1 MTNQAF
7 NISLSFSL
15 SVSLSLCEG
24 GKKHEN
30 NPPKSTPLCVGLRRR
45 EREKG
50 HDEDGLPR
58 YGFLLCRIPMC
69 FAILLPLLLLCRIA
83 MSLQLAA
90 KGLQH
95 RSNRRM
101 KSIEWLAEWDGH
113 RGLLCGV
120 HVCGGFGTTQ

>member
-1 MTNQAF
+1 MANQAF
-7 NISLSFSL
+7 NISSSL
-15 SVSLSLCEG
+15 SLSLSLSLCKGE
-24 GKKHEN
+24 KKHKN
-30 NPPKSTPLCVGLRRR
+30 NPPTSTPLCVGLGRQ

-69 FAILLPLLLLCRIA
+69 FAILLPLLLCRIT

-90 KGLQH
+90 KGLQY

-101 KSIEWLAEWDGH
+101 KSIECLAVWDGH
-113 RGLLCGV
+113 KALVCGV